1 MTHMQSPQTPSGGL
15 TQPHFPTGA
24 LCSVSLGRADSPF
37 LLWDF
42 HFGGFFLLFFF
53 CLSSFSANQE
63 HTQRPNP
70 SPPSATTR
78 SVEPGF
84 LQEGA
89 TCGSPSESQPFS
101 AQSRARG
108 SAQRTAAQWLS
119 NTLGHWK
126 GPGRIFCPAGHPT
139 PGICMVSSQNRREKE
154 LFSSGSLHQSPVL
167 PLQWHSTGGVGGGRG
182 WHSRDRS
189 PISHTQP
196 TPAGGVPLGLHL
208 LLLWQCCCF
217 KPTAGSS
224 WDCHEPSAAFYV
236 FSSCCLAAAHGE
248 TMAGWGGGG
257 KIFPSLGSG
266 VSPSCGC
273 GC

>member
-1 MTHMQSPQTPSGGL
+1 M
-15 TQPHFPTGA
+15 
-24 LCSVSLGRADSPF
+24 
-37 LLWDF
+37 
-42 HFGGFFLLFFF
+42 
-53 CLSSFSANQE
+53 
-63 HTQRPNP
+63 
-70 SPPSATTR
+70 
-78 SVEPGF
+78 
-84 LQEGA
+84 
-89 TCGSPSESQPFS
+89 
-101 AQSRARG
+101 
-108 SAQRTAAQWLS
+108 AAQWLS

-139 PGICMVSSQNRREKE
+139 PGICMISSQNRREKE

-167 PLQWHSTGGVGGGRG
+167 PLQWHSTGGVGGGGG

-224 WDCHEPSAAFYV
+224 WDCHEPSAAFHV

-248 TMAGWGGGG
+248 TMAGWGRGGRENISLPG
-257 KIFPSLGSG
+257 QWGEPLVWLRLLRIGSSQLPRCYCPAAVAHPYQRCVSGVPQFLLPAALLLSGSGRAQSQAVCCNFPSGFLVLPGISSQKLCSAAALWKG
-266 VSPSCGC
+266 HCTSLAQGGPCHA
-273 GC
+273 